1 MTHLTIVLDD
11 ELEITRILDKALRE
25 EGFEVICCHSMQSFK
40 EKFEENAADLAF
52 VDLGLPDGNGLE
64 VARWVKEESD
74 AGVIILTGRGDEI
87 DRVLGLEL
95 GADDYIVKPFGIR
108 ELRAR
113 AKAVLRRVLAAR
125 QPVQDTP
132 APASNNVQ
140 VLHGLTISYESRVVR
155 DESGQEIELTTL
167 EFDVLCVLAARPN
180 RVFSRDQIM
189 DNVRGPDWA
198 AYDRSVDGLISRLRR
213 KLFTDG
219 SGTNKIKTIRGVG
232 YMLVG
237 DR

>member
-1 MTHLTIVLDD
+1 MTHLAIVVDD
-11 ELEITRILDKALRE
+11 EVEITGILDKALRE
-25 EGFEVICCHSMQSFK
+25 EGFDVACCHTIREFD
-40 EKFEENAADLAF
+40 EKFEQSRFDLAF
-52 VDLGLPDGNGLE
+52 IDLGLPDGNGLE
-64 VARWVKEESD
+64 AARRIKQACD

-125 QPVQDTP
+125 QPTQDTP
-132 APASNNVQ
+132 VTEPDTVQ
-140 VLHGLTISYESRVVR
+140 ILHGLKISYASRVVR
-155 DESGQEIELTTL
+155 DGSGQEIELTTL
-167 EFDVLCVLAARPN
+167 EFDVLSVLAARPN

-219 SGTNKIKTIRGVG
+219 SGANKIKTIRGVG

-237 DR
+237 DG

>member
-40 EKFEENAADLAF
+40 EKFEENSADLAF

-132 APASNNVQ
+132 VPVSNSVQ
-140 VLHGLTISYESRVVR
+140 VVHGLTISYESRVVR
-155 DESGQEIELTTL
+155 DGAGQEIELTTL

-219 SGTNKIKTIRGVG
+219 GGTNKIKTIRGVG

-237 DR
+237 DS